1 MDERGRLFAV
11 GLGQDYPKAL
21 VSGLAARFPES
32 DPTAWARCTI
42 YVNSGRMLRRIR
54 DEFDAG
60 PPRLLP
66 KLRLL
71 SELSDAGDFPEIPQ
85 ALKPLELKLDLAEL
99 LMSLIETNPELA
111 PRSAVFDLAESLAAL
126 LDEMHGEGVGP
137 EALAAL
143 DVGGFARH
151 WEQGRAIVEAAF
163 TYFGDSSDRLAGS
176 EARRRLIVKALSER
190 WKHSP
195 PKGTI
200 LIAGSTGSR
209 GATRMLMEAVA
220 RLPNGHVVLPGFD
233 FDQPPAVW
241 TALERGIPAEDHP
254 QYRFR
259 VLMDALELAPDEVIP
274 WDKTPPMVPERNR
287 LLSLALRPAPV
298 TDQWR
303 NEGRRLTELTEATA
317 GMTLVEAP
325 HQRAEAGAIAL
336 RLRKA
341 VEDGQKAALISPDRM
356 LTRRVTAALQR
367 WEIEPDDS
375 AGEPLHQAAP
385 GRFLRHVA
393 QLLETAPEL
402 PQLLVLLKHPIT
414 ASSKEI
420 RGPHLRWTRELELYL
435 RGKGTSHPDA
445 EKLRGF
451 AEDQKVKDGRENWA
465 EWLAGLLAS
474 VPRGKA
480 GSLSDHVAHHL
491 DLAERLATGFGGE
504 DTGKLWTKDAGETA
518 ASAMQALRDAGDRGG
533 AMTARDYTTLLHG
546 HLSGFN
552 VLDPV
557 RPHPNVMIWGTLEA
571 RVGGADLVILAGLTD
586 GTWPDLPAPDTWL
599 NRPMRREAGLLSP
612 ERRIGLSAH
621 DFQQAIAAREVMLT
635 RPERDEEAETV
646 PSRWLNRLTNLL
658 GGLGPEGAEA
668 LSGMQAR
675 GQSWLRGASA
685 LEQPDVALPRAPR
698 PSPCPPVAVR
708 PRQLAVTRIT
718 QLIRDPYAVYAR
730 HILRLRKLNPLAPE
744 PDARMRGIAL
754 HEIMEKFVVA
764 RETWHGDRDAARQC
778 LSGIARE
785 ELARAT
791 PVLSMQALWHAR
803 LMAVADRIIDG
814 EFARLEEGEPALTE
828 DWGRLDLSDL
838 DFTLIAR
845 PDRIDRLQ
853 GGGYAVYDYKSG
865 QPPSKDMVLHF
876 EKQLPLEA
884 AMLEQDGFTALPKAP
899 VEKLGYI
906 AIGASGQD
914 RPLDIDTQ
922 EGRLADVTLDG
933 LRELITRY
941 RDREQGYSS
950 IRAAQLTNF
959 AGDYDHLARYGEWD
973 LTSEVERIMVGPE
986 ETS

>member
-1 MDERGRLFAV
+1 MGEAARLFAV

-21 VSGLAARFPES
+21 VDGLAARLPES

-71 SELSDAGDFPEIPQ
+71 SELSDAADFPEIPQ

-137 EALAAL
+137 ETLAAL
-143 DVGGFARH
+143 DVGGFAQH

-163 TYFGDSSDRLAGS
+163 TYFGDRSDRLAGS

-190 WKHSP
+190 WEHTP

-200 LIAGSTGSR
+200 VIAGSTGSR
-209 GATRMLMEAVA
+209 GATRILMEAVA
-220 RLPNGHVVLPGFD
+220 QLPNGHVVLPGFD
-233 FDQPPAVW
+233 FDQPPSVW
-241 TALERGIPAEDHP
+241 KALERGIPAEDHP
-254 QYRFR
+254 QYRFKA
-259 VLMDALELAPDEVIP
+259 LLDGLELAPDEINP
-274 WDKTPPMVPERNR
+274 WADTPPAVPERNR

-303 NEGRRLTELTEATA
+303 HEGRRLTGLTAATA
-317 GMTLVEAP
+317 EMTLVEAP
-325 HQRAEAGAIAL
+325 NQRAEAGAIAL

-341 VEDGQKAALISPDRM
+341 VEDGRKAALISPDRM

-367 WEIEPDDS
+367 WDIEPDDS

-393 QLLETAPEL
+393 QLLEVAPEL

-414 ASSKEI
+414 ASSREV

-435 RGKGTSHPDA
+435 RARGTTHPGAA
-445 EKLRGF
+445 ELRGF
-451 AEDQKVKDGRENWA
+451 AEDQKVKDGREDWA

-474 VPRGKA
+474 VRRGKA
-480 GSLSDHVAHHL
+480 ASLSDHVVNHL

-504 DTGKLWTKDAGETA
+504 DTGKLWKKDSGETA
-518 ASAMQALRDAGDRGG
+518 ASAMQALHDAGDRGG
-533 AMTARDYTTLLHG
+533 AMTARDYATLLHG

-586 GTWPDLPAPDTWL
+586 GTWPDLPQPDTWL

-621 DFQQAIAAREVMLT
+621 DFQQAIAAREVLLT

-658 GGLGPEGAEA
+658 GGLGPEGEKA
-668 LSGMQAR
+668 LSEMRAR
-675 GQSWLRGASA
+675 GQRWLQGAFA
-685 LEQPDVALPRAPR
+685 LEQPETTLPRAPR

-744 PDARMRGIAL
+744 PDARLRGIAL
-754 HEIMEKFVVA
+754 HEIMEKFVLA
-764 RETWHGDRDAARQC
+764 RQSWQGDRDAARQC
-778 LSGIARE
+778 LSGFARE

-828 DWGRLDLSDL
+828 EWGRLELSDL

-845 PDRIDRLQ
+845 PDRIDRLH

-884 AMLEQDGFTALPKAP
+884 AMLEQNGFTALPKAP

-914 RPLDIDTQ
+914 RLLDVDTKD
-922 EGRLADVTLDG
+922 GRLADVTLDG
-933 LRELITRY
+933 LRELITRF
-941 RDREQGYSS
+941 RDRAHGYSS

-986 ETS
+986 DAS